1 MNFFWRY
8 VWNKM
13 RQIGNEPKPVE
24 SKVASRLSTQDVESD
39 EGINITVRTAIGGRI
54 VSFRHYDRQRDRTL
68 WKTYI
73 IPEDQ
78 DFEQS
83 LGKIITL
90 ESLR

>member
-1 MNFFWRY
+1 MKFFWRY

-13 RQIGNEPKPVE
+13 REIGNEPTPVE
-24 SKVASRLSTQDVESD
+24 RVGSVSSHEIESD
-39 EGINITVRTAIGGRI
+39 EGLNIVVRTAIGGRI
-54 VSFRHYDRQRDRTL
+54 VSFRHYDKTRDRTF

>member
-1 MNFFWRY
+1 MKFFWRY

-13 RQIGNEPKPVE
+13 REIGNEPTPVE
-24 SKVASRLSTQDVESD
+24 SRVSSVSSREIESD
-39 EGINITVRTAIGGRI
+39 EGLNIVVRTAIGGRI
-54 VSFRHYDRQRDRTL
+54 VSFRHYDKPRDRTF

>member
-1 MNFFWRY
+1 MKFFWRY

-13 RQIGNEPKPVE
+13 RQIGNEPTPVE
-24 SKVASRLSTQDVESD
+24 SRVSSVSSREIESD
-39 EGINITVRTAIGGRI
+39 EGLNIVVRTAIGGRI
-54 VSFRHYDRQRDRTL
+54 VSFRHYDKPRDRTF

>member
-1 MNFFWRY
+1 MKIFWRY

-13 RQIGNEPKPVE
+13 REIGNEPKPIE
-24 SKVASRLSTQDVESD
+24 ASLSTRDMESD
-39 EGINITVRTAIGGRI
+39 EGLNIIVRAAIGGRI
-54 VSFRHYDRQRDRTL
+54 VSFRHYDKQRDRNF

>member
-1 MNFFWRY
+1 MKFFWRY

-13 RQIGNEPKPVE
+13 REIGNEPTPVE
-24 SKVASRLSTQDVESD
+24 RVGSISSREIESD
-39 EGINITVRTAIGGRI
+39 EGLNIVVRTAIGGRI
-54 VSFRHYDRQRDRTL
+54 VSFRHYDKQRDRNF

>member
-1 MNFFWRY
+1 MKFFWRY

-13 RQIGNEPKPVE
+13 REIGNEPTPVE
-24 SKVASRLSTQDVESD
+24 SRLGSVSSREIESD
-39 EGINITVRTAIGGRI
+39 EGLNIVVRTAIGGRI
-54 VSFRHYDRQRDRTL
+54 VSFRHYDKPRDRTF